1 MSRPAKRFWMP
12 SPARGSSSRNSTTRS
27 PVARTRSRSSQ
38 FSGWTRGY
46 LVPVVSSM
54 IDAIRPRMEDLLLS
68 TPLWERYADARGK
81 YLEREAVA
89 LLSSALP
96 GSRAWNGIGW
106 RSANDGSDLDG
117 LVAADDL
124 AIRLQCKAGRLT
136 APARRGAPGRMRR
149 DIGELIEAAA
159 AQHQALA
166 TALANE
172 GAAAVGFSDEQATAL
187 DAPLQL
193 EAVVCLDDVTVWATE
208 AHELK
213 AIGALPVDRYV
224 PWVLSL
230 TDLMAVVDL
239 LQGAELVH
247 YLLRRQRI
255 ERDGRI
261 EAHDE
266 LDWVGHYLAGVS
278 WLALPRLV

>member
-27 PVARTRSRSSQ
+27 PVARTRS
-38 FSGWTRGY
+38 
-46 LVPVVSSM
+46 
-54 IDAIRPRMEDLLLS
+54 
-68 TPLWERYADARGK
+68 
-81 YLEREAVA
+81 
-89 LLSSALP
+89 
-96 GSRAWNGIGW
+96 WNGIGW

-124 AIRLQCKAGRLT
+124 AIRLQCKAGWLT